1 MTNDIDTEFR
11 KFHTENP
18 AVFNLFMIF
27 AEQALATGQKIGAK
41 AIWERMR
48 WEINMNPT
56 YGEYYKCNNNYTSR
70 YARLAIAKNPKLAS
84 LFEIRR
90 IKSEV

>member
-1 MTNDIDTEFR
+1 MTKDINTAFREFHFR
-11 KFHTENP
+11 NP
-18 AVFNLFMIF
+18 VVFNLFMEF
-27 AEQALATGQKIGAK
+27 CEEALATGQKIGAK

-70 YARLAIAKNPKLAS
+70 YARMAIAKNPKLAS

>member
-1 MTNDIDTEFR
+1 MTKDIDTAFR
-11 KFHTENP
+11 EFHTENP
-18 AVFNLFMIF
+18 AVFSFFMIF

-48 WEINMNPT
+48 WEISTNPT
-56 YGEYYKCNNNYTSR
+56 YGEYYKFNNNYTSR
-70 YARLAIAKNPKLAS
+70 YARMAIAKNPKLAD

>member
-1 MTNDIDTEFR
+1 MTKDIDTEFR
-11 KFHTENP
+11 KFHETNP
-18 AVFNLFMIF
+18 HVLNLFMGF
-27 AEQALATGQKIGAK
+27 AEEALATGKKVGAK

-48 WEINMNPT
+48 WEVLMRQHP
-56 YGEYYKCNNNYTSR
+56 GQDFKLNNNYTSR
-70 YARLAIAKNPKLAS
+70 YARLAIAKNPKLAN